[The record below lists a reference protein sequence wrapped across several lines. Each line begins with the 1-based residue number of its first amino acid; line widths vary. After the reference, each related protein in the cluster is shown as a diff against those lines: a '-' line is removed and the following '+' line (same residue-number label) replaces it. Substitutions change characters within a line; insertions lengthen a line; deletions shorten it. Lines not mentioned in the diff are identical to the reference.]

1 MLFCSVCFAHH
12 TARPLR
18 EHGRSRPAG
27 SLPGRGCLVYLSKTV
42 CLHAQV
48 ILFGYNHDNPTADY
62 AEFLDF
68 AASLAAPDIY
78 DMLKSGTPLTPV
90 MRCE

>member
-1 MLFCSVCFAHH
+1 LWLPL
-12 TARPLR
+12 TA
-18 EHGRSRPAG
+18 
-27 SLPGRGCLVYLSKTV
+27 V
-42 CLHAQV
+42 CLPRMLQV

-78 DMLKSGTPLTPV
+78 DMLKSGKPLTPV
-90 MRCE
+90 MRCECVTK

>member
-1 MLFCSVCFAHH
+1 ML
-12 TARPLR
+12 
-18 EHGRSRPAG
+18 
-27 SLPGRGCLVYLSKTV
+27 
-42 CLHAQV
+42 QV

-68 AASLAAPDIY
+68 AASLAAPDIH

-90 MRCE
+90 MRCESPTSFMQTDL